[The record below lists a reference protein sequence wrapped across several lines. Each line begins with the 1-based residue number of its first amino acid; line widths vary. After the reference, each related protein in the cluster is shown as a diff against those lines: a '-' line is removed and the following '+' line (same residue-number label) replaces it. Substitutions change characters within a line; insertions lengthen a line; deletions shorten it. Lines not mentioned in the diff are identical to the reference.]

1 MDWSVDA
8 LIVIGKKP
16 MTKYWI
22 GVASRDHVMKGVE
35 GGFCQLGHGKMSA
48 VRRLSPDDWIAYYSP
63 RTEIRGGDPVQAFT
77 AIGRI
82 KSAEPYLF
90 DMGRGFVPARRDV
103 AFVACKQAP
112 IRPLIDRLGFIKN
125 KKNWAYP
132 FRLGILSVPAEDF
145 RLIAEAMQ
153 ADMG

>member
-1 MDWSVDA
+1 M
-8 LIVIGKKP
+8 
-16 MTKYWI
+16 
-22 GVASRDHVMKGVE
+22 
-35 GGFCQLGHGKMSA
+35 
-48 VRRLSPDDWIAYYSP
+48 
-63 RTEIRGGDPVQAFT
+63 RGGEPVQAFT

-82 KSAEPYLF
+82 KSAEPYVF
-90 DMGRGFVPARRDV
+90 DMGSGVVPARRDV

-125 KKNWAYP
+125 KKSWAYP

-153 ADMG
+153 ADLR